1 MTTDTGESQDNEG
14 LEHFLEK
21 CLIDEEIDLIIIC
34 CFIILTPFISS
45 IIYILTSNSS

>member
-21 CLIDEEIDLIIIC
+21 CFTEEKIDLIIIC
-34 CFIILTPFISS
+34 CPFIILTPFISS
-45 IIYILTSNSS
+45 IIYIN

>member
-21 CLIDEEIDLIIIC
+21 CFTEEEIDLIIIC
-34 CFIILTPFISS
+34 CLFIILTPFISS
-45 IIYILTSNSS
+45 IIFIY